1 MDVHELQ
8 LPEDD
13 YNLHEFFPKPIKEKI
28 QPFIEHRVKLILK
41 NNISFRGGEV
51 KVVDT
56 SCILGGK
63 LRGTQLSMYLIP
75 AENMFGLEF
84 QSSGFISED
93 FKGRVLVK
101 IANYS
106 AQKIKLQSGIHIG
119 YIVMTP
125 YSLEM

>member
-1 MDVHELQ
+1 MDVHELH

-41 NNISFRGGEV
+41 NNTSFRGGEV

-56 SCILGGK
+56 CCILGGK
-63 LRGTQLSMYLIP
+63 LKGTQLSMYLIP
-75 AENMFGLEF
+75 AENMLGLDF

-93 FKGRVLVK
+93 FKGRVLVNL
-101 IANYS
+101 ANY
-106 AQKIKLQSGIHIG
+106 
-119 YIVMTP
+119 
-125 YSLEM
+125 